1 MFQNDQVTVADEAG
15 AVGDGPREL
24 ADTVKLEAKY
34 SHTFSKVEKLEEKL
48 NILIE

>member
-1 MFQNDQVTVADEAG
+1 MTIADEAG
-15 AVGDGPREL
+15 AVGDGQREL
-24 ADTVKLEAKY
+24 EDTVKLQAKY